1 MKKRSFNYKFILILI
16 LIFFFFI
23 KFSLAGC
30 TYIGGSDPFQCTEGS
45 SPTASSSS
53 DDSSST
59 PTYDKDYYSSII
71 DDYMGDSSTSTST
84 STSTSNPCSSG
95 ANYYEGSCY
104 RCSEG
109 TYFSGGSCHYTTS
122 GCESN
127 GGLWCSGGC
136 FSGSYSDGA
145 CGSDGQAYT
154 CQKSS
159 EGFSYDPSSNS
170 CRRTLSN
177 GTTLYSEAYSGVSG
191 SSSNPSVNLVFTS
204 YVTRS
209 DCSQTFCSGNNKFPY
224 HTHTID
230 PRKFNSLCT
239 SSSMTLT
246 ALNEVRCGSYECGG
260 CIFASAKYRCAD
272 HNHNMCGLV
281 VEYYNCKCDGDVSGC
296 GGYTAM
302 RNHQHS
308 VSGVFEADTSE
319 ACCQG
324 CGKTWLNGVCCGDDS
339 SELVSYRKV
348 ATNSNLKNGFSSN
361 SNDNACCSHMN
372 SCVFENKCYTPQ
384 TTPINVDGDE
394 DLDYCNSNGEWQDM
408 SNTCDGTSNFCLC
421 SIGKIGLCQLSG
433 AEYSCY
439 CDFQGVFSRD
449 SDKPIIS
456 FLRPPTPEST
466 FDEYIQ
472 KQQSKIKIEIIE
484 PYLTFFQLNFLNTKN
499 NELKTFIYSY
509 LDRVYSSGF
518 EGESDLGSY
527 YTLDASFSEDGR
539 YGKALSFDGE
549 QSLSLDN
556 FYNPNHEF
564 PLLLGSINQNNFN
577 GDATYAAWV
586 KPTKLDSNHR
596 NIFTDN
602 NNNEGYIRMYNDKII
617 ALFGNGNTI
626 TYEQDFEENQWYHV
640 AMIHKYNLVNG
651 LYELKLYLNGEL
663 IGTSTSSSTSV
674 DYGPDDKLIIG
685 KDFIGLIDEVQIYNT
700 DLNNDRIKMIYFS
713 NIKKESLKT
722 EITFDLTNFDMTEI
736 VEEYLYSFFSKD
748 FSSNQEWSNPQG
760 ISLFDVENNHGN
772 FEIKDSKIEVSDKD
786 IKIQYLVKNIG
797 DNDFFPSIFL
807 PPELDDFD
815 VRKQLDYLKVGNEMW
830 INLTLSTKYSNLGE
844 FSKGYDVY
852 NYTEYS
858 SDGSLIK
865 LYKLRDYNTALFR
878 DTLNKKDLILNYD
891 FNIEISSGDRNKTQ
905 DISFDINYFCSGE
918 RFIIDLVKDGN
929 VYYCLCEDKGFC
941 LDDRPCACIVYP
953 ERFVDSSLSNKVY
966 FNAQYSFDPR
976 TYDKKG
982 KELYYKW
989 YMVGLQD
996 VNLDSLKIKEGTSD
1010 QDGAEFELTLIQEGD
1025 YYTSVSVSSNE
1036 KEDTDFVN
1044 FLFSPKDLPYCQRDG
1059 SKWIIGGEEIQ
1070 LINSL
1075 DNCYMENGYNKKV
1088 CCPAGYKCDGGSC
1101 VASLDYSD
1109 CGDYITKETCEADD
1123 YNVGLK
1129 SVEEINGEYFCSSIQ
1144 FLDDNQIYIH
1154 DCQCSWNEEQGN
1166 CGTKYNQTGYFSD
1179 GSHISILTGS
1189 CEMKVSNIIGD
1200 CDTDDFKVYKME
1212 AVWISENIDSQHPAY
1227 CDNQTKKIECGN
1239 LVLLNFFDTTQVI
1252 LTILII
1258 VLVYLIIFRIKK
1270 KN

>member
-1 MKKRSFNYKFILILI
+1 MKKNKFNFYIFIIIFLMFYFIL
-16 LIFFFFI
+16 
-23 KFSLAGC
+23 
-30 TYIGGSDPFQCTEGS
+30 
-45 SPTASSSS
+45 SSSLFS
-53 DDSSST
+53 IACEAGEKDERGYPCVPNRPTMGEPTVTWPDGTKEKLDLGDSGSSST
-59 PTYDKDYYSSII
+59 P
-71 DDYMGDSSTSTST
+71 
-84 STSTSNPCSSG
+84 SNPCSSG
-95 ANYYEGSCY
+95 ANYYDGSCY

-204 YVTRS
+204 DVTQS
-209 DCSQTFCSGNNKFPY
+209 VCSQTFCSGNNKFPY

-246 ALNEVRCGSYECGG
+246 ALNGERCGSYECGG
-260 CIFASAKYRCAD
+260 CIFAWGQAQKRCAD
-272 HNHNMCGLV
+272 HNHDMCGLTV
-281 VEYYNCKCDGDVSGC
+281 DYYSNTCDGDVSGC
-296 GGYTAM
+296 GGDTAM
-302 RNHQHS
+302 RDHKHS
-308 VSGVFEADTSE
+308 VTGVFEADTSE

-324 CGKTWLNGVCCGDDS
+324 CGKTWMNDMCCGDDS
-339 SELVSYRKV
+339 SEIGFYRKV
-348 ATNSNLKNGFSSN
+348 AENSNLGIISN
-361 SNDNACCSHMN
+361 TEDKSCCSSVN
-372 SCVFENKCYTPQ
+372 SCVFEKNCYSPQ
-384 TTPINVDGDE
+384 TSPIDLDKDG
-394 DLDYCNSNGEWQDM
+394 DLDYCNANGEWQDM
-408 SNTCDGTSNFCLC
+408 PNTCDGTSNFCLC
-421 SIGKIGLCQLSG
+421 NIGKLGLCELSG
-433 AEYSCY
+433 SDYFCY
-439 CDFQGVFSRD
+439 CDFQGVYSRD
-449 SDKPIIS
+449 SDKPIVS

-466 FDEYIQ
+466 FDEYVQ
-472 KQQSKIKIEIIE
+472 KQESKIEISIRE
-484 PYLTFFQLNFLNTKN
+484 PSLTSF
-499 NELKTFIYSY
+499 ELYFTDKESEETLGFIYPFLY
-509 LDRVYSSGF
+509 RIYSSGF

-539 YGKALSFDGE
+539 YGKALSFDGTNT
-549 QSLSLDN
+549 LTLNN
-556 FYNPNHEF
+556 FYNLSHEF
-564 PLLLGSINQNNFN
+564 PLLLGSKKENNFN
-577 GDATYAAWV
+577 GAASYFAWI
-586 KPTKLDSNHR
+586 KPTKLDSTDK
-596 NIFTDN
+596 NIFCDN
-602 NNNEGYIRMYNDKII
+602 NCNEGYIRMYNNKIV
-617 ALFGNGNTI
+617 ADFGFGNII
-626 TYEQDFEENQWYHV
+626 TYEKSFEENQWYHI
-640 AMIHKYNLVNG
+640 AMTHNYNSVNG

-663 IGTSTSSSTSV
+663 IGTSTSSSTSA
-674 DYGPDDKLIIG
+674 DYGPDDQLIIG
-685 KDFIGLIDEVQIYNT
+685 KNFVGLIDEVQIFNT
-700 DLNNDRIKMIYFS
+700 VLPQYLINFIYATSIEREGPITKFS
-713 NIKKESLKT
+713 
-722 EITFDLTNFDMTEI
+722 FDLSSFNMTEV
-736 VEEYLYSFFSKD
+736 VESYWYYVIARD
-748 FSSNQEWSNPQG
+748 FSDNMIVSDIES
-760 ISLFDVENNHGN
+760 IKLFDVENNHGN

-807 PPELDDFD
+807 PPELDDFY
-815 VRKQLDYLKVGNEMW
+815 VQKQLDYIGEGKELW

-852 NYTEYS
+852 NYTEYY

-891 FNIEISSGDRNKTQ
+891 FDVEISSGDRNKTQ
-905 DISFDINYFCSGE
+905 DISFDVNYFCSGE
-918 RFIIDLVKDGN
+918 RFIIDLVKDNN

-941 LDDRPCACIVYP
+941 LNDRPCACIVYP

-966 FNAQYSFDPR
+966 FNALYSFDPR
-976 TYDKKG
+976 TYDEKG
-982 KELYYKW
+982 EELYYKW
-989 YMVGLQD
+989 YMVGLQEEPT
-996 VNLDSLKIKEGTSD
+996 VNTLNINEGLS
-1010 QDGAEFELTLIQEGD
+1010 QDGAEFELTLRQEGD

-1144 FLDDNQIYIH
+1144 FLDDGNQIYVH
-1154 DCQCSWNEEQGN
+1154 DCKCSWDEEQGN
-1166 CGTKYNQTGYFSD
+1166 CGTKYNQTGYNS
-1179 GSHISILTGS
+1179 GGTINYQITGS

-1200 CDTDDFKVYKME
+1200 CDTDDFKVYNMK
-1212 AVWISENIDSQHPAY
+1212 AVWESESPESEIPSY
-1227 CDNQTKKIECGN
+1227 CKDQTKKIECGN